1 MSEMNEYK
9 DKERSFQITM
19 KRNNVWNINP
29 CKNTQSF
36 GQSTKAR
43 PTVREKLKYC
53 LSLFLK

>member
-1 MSEMNEYK
+1 MNEYK

-29 CKNTQSF
+29 SKNTQSF